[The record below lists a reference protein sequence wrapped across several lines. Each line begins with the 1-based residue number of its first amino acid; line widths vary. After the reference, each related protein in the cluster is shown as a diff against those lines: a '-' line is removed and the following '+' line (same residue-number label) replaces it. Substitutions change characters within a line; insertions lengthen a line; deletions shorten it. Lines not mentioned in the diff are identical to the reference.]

1 MPRSIPP
8 HGSRQT
14 HAPIPHVDCPRL
26 VRHALVFELPVLPSL
41 VPIPRIQ
48 IGDPPYPRQLS
59 QLSQHREPVRYPRLV
74 PPRSPG
80 QCQAPPRARAPPPPP
95 RPRAQPTPP
104 PRPRRTDPTAAPDP
118 APPTPPAPPATAPPP
133 DRHVQPTS

>member
-74 PPRSPG
+74 RPGSPG
-80 QCQAPPRARAPPPPP
+80 RCPAPPRARAP
-95 RPRAQPTPP
+95 PTPP
-104 PRPRRTDPTAAPDP
+104 PRPRRTEPTAAPDP

-133 DRHVQPTS
+133 DRHVQ